1 MTGTRQAERT
11 LHSALRKY
19 ALANTEDKLAIALL
33 SLHGGLD
40 NALRAYLVRL
50 GITEV
55 DSRSVNYPTLVD
67 LVRDHT
73 NLFASDPSL
82 PGKLVSLNTTRNRI
96 AHPELEN
103 VPSASEISHDAEQYI
118 KLIRRFWPVIFREPF
133 PEGLLA
139 TSAAPEPRPQP
150 VPPPRREPSPEPSP
164 DEREPQPSRWPRV
177 RQFLQTLWSDE
188 NAPRLQ
194 KWLLVKRVV
203 GIIVFLVLAKIL
215 KDAALFTA
223 RWPQPV
229 KYGGVVLFVLAMAL
243 FVWSLILIWKVLR
256 QIRLKGLLIAF
267 AAIYVLLLSAV
278 VLTSTSSLP
287 WVQVGWQ
294 TTRDWASLGSSAA
307 VDAASSIVSA
317 PAEFRVAYLGYRRPV
332 RVPGTDPDDP
342 SYLTPIP
349 ANRPATAVPRTEPT
363 PGPGQPTPE
372 STATPEVVDAS
383 LPLPDC
389 PEPQARLT
397 APRVGQVIRD
407 QGAVMGSAKIDGFD
421 YYKFEY
427 RRAADAADTWHWI
440 ASFYTPVE
448 DGFLGTWDVSGL
460 PADRYILRLTVVN
473 TEGNY
478 PFPPC
483 EVTVQVAGD

>member
-1 MTGTRQAERT
+1 MTESTQAHDALCNALREYARAGTDAERGM
-11 LHSALRKY
+11 AM
-19 ALANTEDKLAIALL
+19 L

-40 NALRAYLVRL
+40 NALRAYLGKL
-50 GITEV
+50 GFTDI
-55 DSRSVNYPTLVD
+55 DSRSVKYPDLVN

-73 NLFASDPSL
+73 ALLEGDPSL
-82 PGKLVSLNTTRNRI
+82 PALLVSLNNTRNRI
-96 AHPELEN
+96 AHPELGR
-103 VPSASEISHDAEQYI
+103 PSPDEISRDAKQYVT
-118 KLIRRFWPVIFREPF
+118 LIRRFWPTIFREAF
-133 PEGLLA
+133 PGALLA
-139 TSAAPEPRPQP
+139 APARPAAAPIPA
-150 VPPPRREPSPEPSP
+150 PPPAQEPPTEPP
-164 DEREPQPSRWPRV
+164 GTRPIRWSTARP
-177 RQFLQTLWSDE
+177 FLRKLWSDE
-188 NAPRLQ
+188 TTPRLQ
-194 KWLLVKRVV
+194 KRLLLKRLI
-203 GIIVFLVLAKIL
+203 GIVIFLILAELL
-215 KDAALFTA
+215 KDAAIFTA

-229 KYGGVVLFVLAMAL
+229 KYGGVVLFVLAMAS

-267 AAIYVLLLSAV
+267 AAIYVLLLCAV

-294 TTRDWASLGSSAA
+294 TTRDWASLGSSAV

-342 SYLTPIP
+342 GYLTPIP

-363 PGPGQPTPE
+363 LGPGQPTPE
-372 STATPEVVDAS
+372 STAAPEVVDAS

-397 APRVGQVIRD
+397 APRVGQAIRD
-407 QGAVMGSAKIDGFD
+407 QGAVMGTAKIDGFD

-427 RRAADAADTWHWI
+427 RRAADATDTWHWI

-448 DGFLGTWDVSGL
+448 DGFLGAWDVSGL

-483 EVTVQVAGD
+483 EVTVQVASD

>member
-1 MTGTRQAERT
+1 VTGTRQAESDLR
-11 LHSALRKY
+11 SALQEY
-19 ALANTEDKLAIALL
+19 AQADTYAKRASAIL
-33 SLHGGLD
+33 SLQDGLD
-40 NALRAYLVRL
+40 SAFRAYLARL
-50 GITEV
+50 GVADI
-55 DSRSVNYPTLVD
+55 DSLPAGYPALVN

-73 NLFASDPSL
+73 NLFAGDPSL
-82 PGKLVSLNTTRNRI
+82 PALLVSLNNTRNKI
-96 AHPELEN
+96 AHPKLGK
-103 VPSASEISHDAEQYI
+103 PTASELARDADQYV
-118 KLIRRFWPVIFREPF
+118 KVIRRFWPIIFREPS
-133 PEGLLA
+133 PQALPA
-139 TSAAPEPRPQP
+139 TRAAPKPRPQP
-150 VPPPRREPSPEPSP
+150 VPLPRREPSP

-177 RQFLQTLWSDE
+177 RQLFRTLWSDE

-203 GIIVFLVLAKIL
+203 GIILFLVLAKIL

-229 KYGGVVLFVLAMAL
+229 KYGGVVLFVLAMAF

-294 TTRDWASLGSSAA
+294 TTRNWVSLGSSAV

-363 PGPGQPTPE
+363 PGPGQPTAE

-407 QGAVMGSAKIDGFD
+407 QGAVMGTAKIDGFD

-427 RRAADAADTWHWI
+427 RRAGDATDTWHWI

-483 EVTVQVAGD
+483 EVTVQVASD